1 MKSLNERSVYSV
13 DCGVYLTSDCKKLL
27 ILKWLIWLAIVD
39 LADQTMK
46 TTRGKKNSDSCTI
59 FCFYYFNYLKIL
71 NFSLK
76 TSYIIQRHNLL
87 QD

>member
-1 MKSLNERSVYSV
+1 MRGQCIVWSVLNIRLQKAIDLEVV
-13 DCGVYLTSDCKKLL
+13 
-27 ILKWLIWLAIVD
+27 IWLAIVD
-39 LADQTMK
+39 LADQAMK

-59 FCFYYFNYLKIL
+59 FCFYYINYLKIL
-71 NFSLK
+71 NFSLR